1 MNKIGRSTV
10 DAHGI
15 SWHFVA
21 ESTSGFALS
30 FASVNLTNLLN
41 PLRIGAR
48 SRNRTGTALYRNPR
62 ILSPDPKIDNITLSL
77 STFKMFSF
85 SGPKYGRSSCQIVA
99 VTVSISRA
107 ILLTKSPKDS
117 GSDFIMDGIFGDSN
131 AWQEL
136 DPSSLNFGV
145 MKKSLR

>member
-1 MNKIGRSTV
+1 MNKFGRSTV
-10 DAHGI
+10 GAHGI

-21 ESTSGFALS
+21 DSTSGFALNFVS
-30 FASVNLTNLLN
+30 GNLFKLLN
-41 PLRIGAR
+41 PLTIGAR
-48 SRNRTGTALYRNPR
+48 GRNRTGTAHYWNPR

-117 GSDFIMDGIFGDSN
+117 GLDFIMDGIFGDNNGTHNDS
-131 AWQEL
+131 
-136 DPSSLNFGV
+136 V
-145 MKKSLR
+145 C